1 MGGWVNGDQ
10 KGLSISLIF
19 KSVKDNV
26 YVLIYVYSKVATK
39 ILIGFKIWCQVWEWG
54 HEFIKYLR

>member
-1 MGGWVNGDQ
+1 MGGWVDGDR

-26 YVLIYVYSKVATK
+26 YVLIYVYSKFATK
-39 ILIGFKIWCQVWEWG
+39 ILIGFKI
-54 HEFIKYLR
+54 

>member
-1 MGGWVNGDQ
+1 MGGWVDVDQ

-26 YVLIYVYSKVATK
+26 YMYLYIYSKFVTK
-39 ILIGFKIWCQVWEWG
+39 ILMGFNI
-54 HEFIKYLR
+54 

>member
-1 MGGWVNGDQ
+1 MVGWVDGDQ

-26 YVLIYVYSKVATK
+26 YMYLYIYSKVATK
-39 ILIGFKIWCQVWEWG
+39 ILIGFKI
-54 HEFIKYLR
+54 